1 MFFALSKILRYLVY
15 PLPLFML
22 VVLGIVVLYHRV
34 WARRALLV
42 GLVLFYGLSI
52 PYTAD
57 RCMQWL
63 EPPRVAPEALR
74 PPYDTVIVLT
84 GMLHT
89 PWSQR
94 GYVEFSE
101 SVDRILAGMAL
112 VQQGLGKTLLVSG
125 GSGSLF
131 DRRTSE
137 ARLLKTFAL
146 QFGLRDDQV
155 LVEAEARNTYEN
167 ALYTIQILRAQ
178 QLRHVVLVTSA
189 SHMRRAVATFHKQG
203 IFPDTYPV
211 DYQAADGV
219 TPFSFVPSVASLA
232 KITAVLHEL
241 FGMLTYRWQGYI

>member
-1 MFFALSKILRYLVY
+1 MFFVLSKILRYLVY
-15 PLPLFML
+15 PLPLCFLALLGM
-22 VVLGIVVLYHRV
+22 VVWYHRR
-34 WARRALLV
+34 WARGALLV
-42 GLVLFYGLSI
+42 VLVLFYGLSI

-74 PPYDTVIVLT
+74 PPYDTVIVLS

-94 GYVEFSE
+94 GYMEFSE

-125 GSGSLF
+125 GTGSLF

-155 LVEAEARNTYEN
+155 LVEADSRNTYEN
-167 ALYTIQILRAQ
+167 ALYTAQMLRAQ
-178 QLRHVVLVTSA
+178 RLQHVVLVTSA

-211 DYQAADGV
+211 DYQAADV
-219 TPFSFVPSVASLA
+219 VMPFSFVPSALSLA
-232 KITAVLHEL
+232 RMTAVLQEL
-241 FGMLTYRWQGYI
+241 FGMLAYRLQDYI

>member
-1 MFFALSKILRYLVY
+1 MFFVLSKILRYLVY
-15 PLPLFML
+15 PLPLCFLALLGM
-22 VVLGIVVLYHRV
+22 VVWYHRR
-34 WARRALLV
+34 WARGALLV
-42 GLVLFYGLSI
+42 VLVLFYGLSI

-74 PPYDTVIVLT
+74 PPYDTVIVLS
-84 GMLHT
+84 GMLHK

-94 GYVEFSE
+94 GYMEFSE

-125 GSGSLF
+125 GTGSLF

-155 LVEAEARNTYEN
+155 LVEADSRNTYEN
-167 ALYTIQILRAQ
+167 ALYTAQMLRAQ
-178 QLRHVVLVTSA
+178 RLQHVVLVTSA

-211 DYQAADGV
+211 DYQAADV
-219 TPFSFVPSVASLA
+219 VMPFSFVPSALSLA
-232 KITAVLHEL
+232 RMTEVLQEL
-241 FGMLTYRWQGYI
+241 FGMLAYRLQDYI